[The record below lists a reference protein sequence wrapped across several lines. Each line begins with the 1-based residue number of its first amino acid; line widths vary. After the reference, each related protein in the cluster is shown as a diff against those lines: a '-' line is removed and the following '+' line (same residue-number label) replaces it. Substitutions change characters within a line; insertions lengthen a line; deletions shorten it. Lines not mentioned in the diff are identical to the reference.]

1 MSHALSTK
9 LPRHFAQC
17 PGRSLALAEVFWAA
31 DGGGLARAVFW
42 MKYDE
47 GTERFVCQKRN
58 TKWEK

>member
-31 DGGGLARAVFW
+31 DGGGLARAVFL
-42 MKYDE
+42 DE
-47 GTERFVCQKRN
+47 V
-58 TKWEK
+58 